1 MTARVPTV
9 PQSVVCTR
17 AQAVFPAGHVA
28 SQVSPRSACDS
39 TQVWYCPLHRT
50 GVPSRQVFCSKSQ
63 VSLPL
68 HAMPS
73 SQSASVVH
81 ASGTHSPS
89 TSIWKR
95 SQTHVPSGSVQ
106 CAWLPHSMASSACT
120 QVPDATSQ
128 VSVPLHRSPSSQS
141 LSFVHGSAAISLHS
155 PSMSSNPWR
164 QTHALI
170 FGLQVAFAPHVT
182 FWHGRVSSISSLQAL
197 K

>member
-1 MTARVPTV
+1 
-9 PQSVVCTR
+9 
-17 AQAVFPAGHVA
+17 
-28 SQVSPRSACDS
+28 
-39 TQVWYCPLHRT
+39 
-50 GVPSRQVFCSKSQ
+50 
-63 VSLPL
+63 
-68 HAMPS
+68 MPS

-155 PSMSSNPWR
+155 PSMSSHLLRP
-164 QTHALI
+164 TYYMI
-170 FGLQVAFAPHVT
+170 FVFLVQVVSHVT
-182 FWHGRVSSISSLQAL
+182 YCYERDTVVLY
-197 K
+197 